1 MRSKRYVLVCAAMLI
16 AAAAARG
23 QEQSDNVVRVDT
35 RVVFI
40 DALVKDKRT
49 DLPVMDLTRDN
60 FRVFDNG
67 RQRTLSYF
75 SSEGGARRPLALV
88 LCLNLE
94 NMGARRY
101 LVRDDVRASIAAALR
116 KLAPEDEVA
125 VMAVWEA
132 AGGKPVM
139 AADLTRDRAKA
150 IAALAPPQ
158 DAPEEAGAGGAVQ
171 VMDGAAQ
178 AAIEIARRRPNS
190 QVVFVYVSDGL
201 ATIDMIDLGSRQA
214 LVTKLIEGNVNFS
227 ALTCRMPKGMAV
239 GATIVNIPLRMLGAS
254 MTGSEQYLAKQTGG
268 VAVKVKSPEDF
279 GTGLQ
284 QITGGLASRYSLGFT
299 LGEDEREDGQMHNLE
314 VKVKAR
320 DPKGKE
326 RKLTVSARRG
336 YYAPKK
342 MK

>member
-1 MRSKRYVLVCAAMLI
+1 MRSRRYVLICVVMLI
-16 AAAAARG
+16 VAAAARG
-23 QEQSDNVVRVDT
+23 QEQSDSVVRVDT

-49 DLPVMDLTRDN
+49 GLPVTGLTRDN

-88 LCLNLE
+88 LCLNVE
-94 NMGARRY
+94 YMGARRF
-101 LVRDDVRASIAAALR
+101 LMRDDVRASIAAALA

-132 AGGKPVM
+132 AGGKPIM

-158 DAPEEAGAGGAVQ
+158 DAPEETGAGGVVH
-171 VMDGAAQ
+171 VMNEAAQ
-178 AAIEIARRRPNS
+178 AAIGIARRRPNS

-201 ATIDMIDLGSRQA
+201 ATLDMLEFSSRQA
-214 LVTKLIEGNVNFS
+214 LAAKLIEGNVNFS
-227 ALTCRMPKGMAV
+227 ALICRMLKGMAV

-254 MTGSEQYLAKQTGG
+254 MTGSEQYFAKQTGG
-268 VAVKVKSPEDF
+268 LAVKVKSPEDF
-279 GTGLQ
+279 GAGLQ
-284 QITGGLASRYSLGFT
+284 QITSGLASRYSLGFT
-299 LGEDEREDGQMHNLE
+299 LGDDEQDDGQMHTLE

-326 RKLTVSARRG
+326 RKLIVSARRG
-336 YYAPKK
+336 YYAPRKIK
-342 MK
+342 